1 MRKLERRATICMLLA
16 AVLVIGTLL
25 FCVRFVRDGRDWALF
40 YGNQGIYTDGML
52 SSGAIYDRDGALLAE
67 NTENGIIYNDDAGIR
82 TATVHAV
89 GDTRGNISTSA
100 MSVFRSKLIGY
111 NLLTGTYKL
120 QGKNED
126 LTLTLDA
133 EACRTAY
140 EWLEPYDAGTVGVYD
155 YTTGEILV
163 MVSTPAYDPL
173 DPPELDPDDD
183 SGLYINRFLSS
194 TWTPGSIFKT
204 VTAAAAVDRLSWQDF
219 SYYCEGTR
227 TVEGQEITCTH
238 AHGNVD
244 LPGALRESCNGAFS
258 LLAEQLDPADLEEYT
273 ERLGLTHR
281 YDINGV
287 KNAAGS
293 FDFPGDPVSDG
304 WAGVGQYND
313 QINPCSFMVYMGAV
327 ANGGK
332 SAEPRLL
339 ADSDISMTGQML
351 DEGTAIIIRDMMLQD
366 VAEGYGEWNFPGLPI
381 GAKTGTAEVEGKAP
395 NAMFAG
401 FLTDPEHPYAFI
413 VCIEN
418 AGGGLDNAAPIAN
431 AVLQQLVY
439 GE

>member
-1 MRKLERRATICMLLA
+1 MLLA
-16 AVLVIGTLL
+16 AVLVIGTVL

-40 YGNQGIYTDGML
+40 YGNQGIYTNGLL
-52 SSGAIYDRDGALLAE
+52 SSGAIYDRNGVLLAE
-67 NTENGIIYNDDAGIR
+67 NSEDGIMYNDDPEIR
-82 TATVHAV
+82 AATVHTV
-89 GDTRGNISTSA
+89 GDTRGNIATSA
-100 MSVFRSKLIGY
+100 MSVYSSNLIGY

-126 LTLTLDA
+126 LNLTLDA
-133 EACRTAY
+133 DACRTAY
-140 EWLEPYDAGTVGVYD
+140 EWLSGYDAGTVGVYD

-163 MVSTPAYDPL
+163 LVSTPSFDSL

-183 SGLYINRFLSS
+183 SGIYINRFLSS

-204 VTAAAAVDRLSWQDF
+204 VTAAAAIDRLSWQDF
-219 SYYCEGTR
+219 RYSCNGVR
-227 TVEGQEITCTH
+227 DVDGQEVICSH
-238 AHGNVD
+238 VHGDMD
-244 LPGALRESCNGAFS
+244 LAGALTQSCNGAFS
-258 LLAEQLDPADLEEYT
+258 LLAEQLGPDDLYEYV
-273 ERLGLTHR
+273 ERLGLTTS
-281 YDINGV
+281 YDISGIRCTP
-287 KNAAGS
+287 GS
-293 FDFPGDPVSDG
+293 FDFPDDPFALG
-304 WAGVGQYND
+304 WAGVGQHMD

-332 SAEPRLL
+332 AAEPKLL
-339 ADSDISMTGQML
+339 AGSEVTMTGQML
-351 DEGTAIIIRDMMLQD
+351 EEGTAIILRDMMTEN
-366 VAEGYGEWNFPGLPI
+366 VAEGYGEWNFPGLSI

-413 VCIEN
+413 VCLEN
-418 AGGGLDNAAPIAN
+418 AGDGLTNAGPVAN

>member
-1 MRKLERRATICMLLA
+1 MRRLERRAMICMLLA

-25 FCVRFVRDGRDWALF
+25 FCVRFVRDGREWATF

-52 SSGAIYDRDGALLAE
+52 SSGSIYDRNGVLLAE
-67 NTENGIIYNDDAGIR
+67 NTEEGIIYNDDADIR
-82 TATVHAV
+82 AATVHTV

-100 MSVFRSKLIGY
+100 MSVYKSKLIGY

-133 EACRTAY
+133 EACKTAY
-140 EWLEPYDAGTVGVYD
+140 EWLSYYDAGTVGVYD

-163 MVSTPAYDPL
+163 MVSTPSYDPL

-204 VTAAAAVDRLSWQDF
+204 VTAAAAIDRLDWQNF

-227 TVEGQEITCTH
+227 YVEGSEINCTH
-238 AHGNVD
+238 AHGQLD
-244 LPGALRESCNGAFS
+244 LADALTQSCNGAFS
-258 LLAEQLDPADLEEYT
+258 LLAEQLGSANMEEYV
-273 ERLGLTHR
+273 ERLGLTRR
-281 YDINGV
+281 YDIDGIRNV
-287 KNAAGS
+287 SGS
-293 FDFPGDPVSDG
+293 FDFPGDPISNG

-327 ANGGK
+327 ANGGR
-332 SAEPRLL
+332 SAEPKLL
-339 ADSDISMTGQML
+339 ANSSVTMSGQML
-351 DEGTAIIIRDMMLQD
+351 EENTAMILRDMMMRN
-366 VAEGYGEWNFPGLPI
+366 VTENYGEWNFPGLAI
-381 GAKTGTAEVEGKAP
+381 GGKTGTAEVEGKSP

-401 FLTDPEHPYAFI
+401 FLADPEHPYAFI
-413 VCIEN
+413 VCLEN
-418 AGGGLDNAAPIAN
+418 AGGGLENAAPIAN
-431 AVLQQLVY
+431 AVLQQLMY
-439 GE
+439 